1 MDIKLN
7 ARLSA
12 YSKIDSISSGA
23 CCHEYVTKDQIDGL
37 FEDMEEPTS
46 VTKSEIDKLFEE
58 VEEPKSV
65 SKTEIDTLFAETQ
78 EPESV
83 TKDQIDGLFAAPAQP
98 VKSVS
103 YSEIDSLFK

>member
-12 YSKIDSISSGA
+12 YSKIDSILGGNCS
-23 CCHEYVTKDQIDGL
+23 HEYVTEEQIDNL
-37 FEDMEEPTS
+37 FKDMEEPVS
-46 VTKSEIDKLFEE
+46 VTKSEIDKLFED

-65 SKTEIDTLFAETQ
+65 SKTEFDTLFAETQ
-78 EPESV
+78 ETESV
-83 TKDQIDGLFAAPAQP
+83 TKDQIDELFAAPEQP